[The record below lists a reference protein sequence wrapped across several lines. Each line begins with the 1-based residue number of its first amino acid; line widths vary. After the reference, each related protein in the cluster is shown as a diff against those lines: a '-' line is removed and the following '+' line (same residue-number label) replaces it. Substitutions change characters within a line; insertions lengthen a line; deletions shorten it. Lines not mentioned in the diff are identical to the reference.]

1 MGLAVKQRIDSQSTI
16 HFETFLFKAM
26 RTCLEGYRPS
36 HAKGGQYVGMTD
48 FQFLFAE
55 TLNLEKI
62 ITLQLTALPMICFQT
77 GEMVNKAKGIK

>member
-1 MGLAVKQRIDSQSTI
+1 
-16 HFETFLFKAM
+16 
-26 RTCLEGYRPS
+26 
-36 HAKGGQYVGMTD
+36 MTD